1 MNDRQFDALVGRLEG
16 QAQQSPGLY
25 KLKVLLLAT
34 LGNAYIAVML
44 LAIIAVLVGLC
55 AYIMVLKAIGVKL
68 IIIAGFFLWMVLKA
82 LWVKIEP
89 PRGTPVD
96 AAQAPELF
104 AMVNGLRRQLGA
116 PPFHH
121 VLITDDFN
129 AGVVQSPRLGVFGW
143 SRNYLL
149 LGLPLM
155 KTLTP
160 DQFKAVLA
168 HEFGH
173 LAKGHGRVSNWIY
186 RQRLRWSR
194 LLHALDADDSWG
206 SLLFKPFLNW
216 FAPFFSAY
224 TFPMA
229 RANEYQADATAA
241 KLTSSRTAA
250 EALTSVNVVGSFLA
264 EKYWPGIHR
273 HADEHPQ
280 PSFAPYSGMGHGVST
295 ELDEASAE
303 AWLERA
309 MVQQTGSA
317 DTHPALTD
325 RLNALGESPR
335 LQLPHA
341 GHTADRLLGSML
353 EIVTENFDQRWRDAV
368 APSWEERHREVQDG
382 RRQLAELDARADSG
396 AELTVQEAYDRA
408 NLTETIG
415 HNPDDALTQFQ
426 ALHERVPNDAL
437 VCFSL
442 GARLLH
448 RNDASGCAL
457 IEHVMH
463 LDENATANCC
473 ELLRDYHWRNDRQ
486 DEAHAWHQRL
496 VERVTLQEA
505 AAKERN
511 GVAIGDRFERHG
523 LAENDLATLRS
534 ALRSIPGLRK
544 AYLVRKRVKHL
555 PHSPC
560 FVFGFKTSRWYQLH
574 NERRA
579 REVLRLIQESVSFPG
594 ETILINLEGNNSRFG
609 RKFSWMRG
617 ARIL

>member
-1 MNDRQFDALVGRLEG
+1 MNDRQFDALVGKLEG
-16 QAQQSPGLY
+16 QAQQNPGRY

-34 LGNAYIAVML
+34 LGNAYIAMML
-44 LAIIAVLVGLC
+44 LAIVAILVGLC
-55 AYIMVLKAIGVKL
+55 AYIMVLKALGVKL
-68 IIIAGFFLWMVLKA
+68 IILAGFFLWMVLKA

-89 PRGTPVD
+89 PAGTPVD
-96 AAQAPELF
+96 EAQAPELF

-129 AGVVQSPRLGVFGW
+129 AGVMQSPRLGLFGW

-155 KTLTP
+155 KTLTT

-173 LAKGHGRVSNWIY
+173 LAKGHGRMSNWIY

-194 LLHALDADDSWG
+194 LLDVLDTDDSWG
-206 SLLFKPFLNW
+206 GLLFKPFLKW

-229 RANEYQADATAA
+229 RANEYQADAIAA

-280 PSFAPYSGMGHGVST
+280 PSFAPYSGMGHGVTT
-295 ELDEASAE
+295 ELDEASANV
-303 AWLERA
+303 WLEQA
-309 MVQQTGSA
+309 MAEKTDSA

-325 RLNALGESPR
+325 RLNAIGESPR
-335 LQLPHA
+335 LHLPVA

-353 EIVTENFDQRWRDAV
+353 AVVTENFDQRWRDAV
-368 APSWEERHREVQDG
+368 SPSWEERHREVQDG
-382 RRQLAELDARADSG
+382 RRQLAELDARADAG

-408 NLTETIG
+408 NLTESIG
-415 HNPDDALTQFQ
+415 HNADDALAQFQ
-426 ALHERVPNDAL
+426 ALHERAPDDAL

-442 GARLLH
+442 GARLLS
-448 RNDASGCAL
+448 RNDAGGCAL
-457 IEHVMH
+457 IEHTMC

-473 ELLRDYHWRNDRQ
+473 ELLRDYHWRNEHP

-496 VERVTLQEA
+496 VERVALQEA
-505 AAKERN
+505 ATRERN
-511 GVAIGDRFERHG
+511 GVSIHDRFERHG
-523 LAENDLATLRS
+523 LPDEDLAALRS
-534 ALRSIPGLRK
+534 ALRSIPGLRR
-544 AYLVRKRVKHL
+544 AYLVRKRVEHL
-555 PHSPC
+555 SHSPC
-560 FVFGFKTSRWYQLH
+560 FVFGFKTSRWFQLH
-574 NERRA
+574 SDSRA
-579 REVLRLIQESVSFPG
+579 KEVLRLIQESVSFPG
-594 ETILINLEGNNSRFG
+594 ETILIDLEGNNSQFG